1 VLTGR
6 GGPGVPRDGD
16 RTVLSRHNFRRT
28 YHAALAKLADPTGE
42 LRPTAARTLKALR
55 AGGTTSVR
63 SRHVRRGRHG
73 NGLGNRHLEEADTA
87 LRAWC
92 LA

>member
-1 VLTGR
+1 VSTRRIPCHLAKEPPFPAGSPTPLGGDPSALVLTGR

-42 LRPTAARTLKALR
+42 LRPTAA
-55 AGGTTSVR
+55 
-63 SRHVRRGRHG
+63 
-73 NGLGNRHLEEADTA
+73 
-87 LRAWC
+87 
-92 LA
+92 